1 MSEDE
6 VIHLLP
12 PSPPPP
18 LSMDKEQKYKS
29 TLSSASTDMRI
40 SFWFCLI
47 LSIVCQLITTIILIV
62 SKSMS
67 LERKLFI
74 GGIVEIIVASL
85 QIMLCITRNE
95 HRSLSIFVIICT
107 FISALGLGMTIR
119 IE

>member
-6 VIHLLP
+6 VIHILP
-12 PSPPPP
+12 QPPPP
-18 LSMDKEQKYKS
+18 LTPDKEQKYRS
-29 TLSSASTDMRI
+29 TLSSASLDMRI
-40 SFWFCLI
+40 SFWFALL
-47 LSIVCQLITTIILIV
+47 LSIVCQLIMTIILIV
-62 SKSMS
+62 SKTMS

-74 GGIVEIIVASL
+74 GGIVEIVVLSL
-85 QIMLCITRNE
+85 QMMLCITRNE